1 MNPNVKKDTQNASL
15 IENTQDVPIKAHSVQ
30 LFQSNSTV
38 ITDETKVSDNWHS
51 LTPQSTA
58 MSWERWMRQDKIPVG
73 SHGNLSLT
81 LRSQS
86 KEEFIG
92 ASAETYHSLTHH
104 WGFVEFLHYLL
115 YLSFVFPFN
124 WKVLLF
130 YLSSVSSVWVLYN
143 SIQLFLVHTHVPL
156 LVPVSWGQL
165 FSLSLPWSLTSRLH
179 KTQQIFT
186 CFTTDSLNV

>member
-1 MNPNVKKDTQNASL
+1 MF
-15 IENTQDVPIKAHSVQ
+15 PIKAHSVQ

-38 ITDETKVSDNWHS
+38 ITEEIQVSDNWHS
-51 LTPQSTA
+51 LTPQSTG
-58 MSWERWMRQDKIPVG
+58 MSWESWMRQDKIPAG
-73 SHGNLSLT
+73 SHRNLSLT
-81 LRSQS
+81 LCSQS
-86 KEEFIG
+86 REEFIG

-143 SIQLFLVHTHVPL
+143 SIQLFLVCAHTHTCLSSSLSPEGSSFLSHYLDPSQVDFTRLNKFL
-156 LVPVSWGQL
+156 LVLQL
-165 FSLSLPWSLTSRLH
+165 IPLTFNYMAVL
-179 KTQQIFT
+179 QQK
-186 CFTTDSLNV
+186 

>member
-1 MNPNVKKDTQNASL
+1 MY
-15 IENTQDVPIKAHSVQ
+15 PIKAHSVQ

-38 ITDETKVSDNWHS
+38 ITEEIQVSDNWHS

-58 MSWERWMRQDKIPVG
+58 VSWESWMRQDKIPAD
-73 SHGNLSLT
+73 SHRNLSLT
-81 LRSQS
+81 LCSQS
-86 KEEFIG
+86 REEFIG

-130 YLSSVSSVWVLYN
+130 YLSSVSSVRVLYN
-143 SIQLFLVHTHVPL
+143 SIQLFLVCARTHTHMPF

-186 CFTTDSLNV
+186 CFTTDSPNV